1 MKNSGNGR
9 VGVSMEDSGIVE
21 KLILFGL
28 TRQEASVYLC
38 LLTQGERN
46 GYEVAKQTGISRSN
60 VYSTLSSLTACGAAY
75 LIEGASSKYRA
86 VPVEEFCQN
95 HIQRLEK
102 EKTYL
107 MENVPR
113 PRETEEGYITI
124 EGYRHVMDKIRN
136 MLRKTQHR
144 VYFSA
149 AAYFLELWKDE
160 IIQLLS
166 EEKKVVL
173 ISERRPEGITD
184 SNLILYVSGEQKE
197 RQIRLI
203 VDSSQVLTGEI
214 RGREN
219 DNCLYCAQPNFVNV
233 FKEAMGNEIKLI
245 ELRGNKS

>member
-1 MKNSGNGR
+1 
-9 VGVSMEDSGIVE
+9 MEETGIVE

-38 LLTQGERN
+38 LLSCGEMN

-60 VYSTLSSLTACGAAY
+60 VYSTLAALVDLGAAY

-86 VPVEEFCQN
+86 VPVDEFCDN
-95 HIQRLEK
+95 HIYRLQSEK
-102 EKTYL
+102 DYL
-107 MENVPR
+107 IDNMPR
-113 PRETEEGYITI
+113 KKESAEGYITI

-136 MLRKTQHR
+136 MLRGTEYR

-149 AAYFLELWKDE
+149 ATYFLELWKDE
-160 IIQLLS
+160 IEALLAN
-166 EEKKVVL
+166 EKKVVL
-173 ISERRPEGITD
+173 ISESMPDGIENP
-184 SNLILYVSGEQKE
+184 NLIFYASEEQKDK
-197 RQIRLI
+197 QIRLI

-214 RGREN
+214 RGKEN

-245 ELRGNKS
+245 ELRGNKL

>member
-1 MKNSGNGR
+1 
-9 VGVSMEDSGIVE
+9 MEETGIVE

-38 LLTQGERN
+38 LLTCGEMN

-60 VYSTLSSLTACGAAY
+60 VYGSLAGLVDGGAAY

-86 VPVEEFCQN
+86 VPVDEFCEN
-95 HIQRLEK
+95 HINRLQK

-107 MENVPR
+107 LENMPR
-113 PRETEEGYITI
+113 QKENAEGYITI

-136 MLRKTQHR
+136 MLKGTEYR

-149 AAYFLELWKDE
+149 ATYFLELWKDE
-160 IIQLLS
+160 IEQLLS

-173 ISERRPEGITD
+173 ISESKPEGLENP
-184 SNLILYVSGEQKE
+184 NLIFYQAQEQKDN
-197 RQIRLI
+197 QLRLI

-245 ELRGNKS
+245 ELKGNKA

>member
-1 MKNSGNGR
+1 
-9 VGVSMEDSGIVE
+9 MEETGIVE

-38 LLTQGERN
+38 LLSCGEMN

-60 VYSTLSSLTACGAAY
+60 VYSTLAALVDCGAAY

-86 VPVEEFCQN
+86 VPVEEFCEN
-95 HIQRLEK
+95 HIHRLQR

-107 MENVPR
+107 VENMPR
-113 PRETEEGYITI
+113 QKESAEGYITI

-136 MLRKTQHR
+136 MLHGTEYR

-160 IIQLLS
+160 IEQLLS
-166 EEKKVVL
+166 NEKKVVL
-173 ISERRPEGITD
+173 ISECKPEGMD
-184 SNLILYVSGEQKE
+184 NPNLIFYRAEEQKNN
-197 RQIRLI
+197 QLRLI

-245 ELRGNKS
+245 ELKGNK

>member
-1 MKNSGNGR
+1 MEESG
-9 VGVSMEDSGIVE
+9 VVE

-28 TRQEASVYLC
+28 TRQEAGVYLC
-38 LLTQGERN
+38 LLTCGEMN

-60 VYSTLSSLTACGAAY
+60 VYSSLAGLVDCGAAY

-86 VPVEEFCQN
+86 VPVEEFCEN
-95 HIQRLEK
+95 HIIRLRQEK
-102 EKTYL
+102 EYL
-107 MENVPR
+107 TENMPR
-113 PRETEEGYITI
+113 QRESTEGYITI

-136 MLRKTQHR
+136 MLKGTEHR

-149 AAYFLELWKDE
+149 ATYFLEMWKSE
-160 IIQLLS
+160 IEALLK

-173 ISERRPEGITD
+173 ISESKPEGIENP
-184 SNLILYVSGEQKE
+184 NLIFYASQEQKDK
-197 RQIRLI
+197 QIRLI

-214 RGREN
+214 QGREN

-245 ELRGNKS
+245 ELKGNKS